1 MLLLK
6 AQMSDYKINEK
17 DIESTINYLR
27 IFHPENA
34 NREFAI
40 EFLKYWKAIYHRIGA
55 TDPDAL
61 DKLYEAFEQ
70 SKSEE

>member
-1 MLLLK
+1 
-6 AQMSDYKINEK
+6 MSDYEINEK

-40 EFLKYWKAIYHRIGA
+40 EFLKYWKAIYRRVGA
-55 TDPDAL
+55 IDPDLL
-61 DKLYEAFEQ
+61 DDYYEAFAK
-70 SKSEE
+70 SKSDT